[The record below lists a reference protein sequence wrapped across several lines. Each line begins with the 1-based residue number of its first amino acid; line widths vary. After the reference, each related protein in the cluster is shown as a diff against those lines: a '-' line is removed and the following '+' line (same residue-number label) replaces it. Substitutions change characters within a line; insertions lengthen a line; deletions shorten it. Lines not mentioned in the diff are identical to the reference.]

1 MEIFHLDEHSKLHVI
16 PSNEMTESEELSSLS
31 RKFTNTSFQFQ
42 DSIKILSE
50 KLDSLTKKVENKKLL
65 ALGLKAKLKSFNLH
79 KETQKTLMTEA
90 FNDKKKMRDN
100 LDLEIAS
107 LKKILQKQKQQIDEL
122 KERGCIN

>member
-79 KETQKTLMTEA
+79 IEKQKSLMTEA
-90 FNDKKKMRDN
+90 FYV
-100 LDLEIAS
+100 
-107 LKKILQKQKQQIDEL
+107 
-122 KERGCIN
+122 